1 MKESELRPRLISLV
15 GGEDIFNKYDKLTS
29 HEERISFVYNLT
41 TVKAILRDQSTKAK
55 EFDKTLKNNRES
67 ARLRELGNCA
77 FKSARDHKALDL
89 YTEALMSAQPT
100 DGAFALALAN
110 RSAACLRL
118 GGRFWCARATA
129 DIDRALRAGH
139 PAPLKL
145 KERKIT
151 CLMELGRVQEARNVA
166 KELLKMEDLPDDKKE
181 EIQGKLVKLQ
191 NQPDFDELLEDDN
204 FGNFSA
210 NDQLPAL
217 SSAIKIQKAPERGR
231 FGVANRDI
239 KAGQIL
245 VHEVPAAAKIKKELS
260 KDHCENCLK

>member
-1 MKESELRPRLISLV
+1 
-15 GGEDIFNKYDKLTS
+15 
-29 HEERISFVYNLT
+29 
-41 TVKAILRDQSTKAK
+41 
-55 EFDKTLKNNRES
+55 
-67 ARLRELGNCA
+67 
-77 FKSARDHKALDL
+77 
-89 YTEALMSAQPT
+89 
-100 DGAFALALAN
+100 
-110 RSAACLRL
+110 
-118 GGRFWCARATA
+118 
-129 DIDRALRAGH
+129 
-139 PAPLKL
+139 
-145 KERKIT
+145 
-151 CLMELGRVQEARNVA
+151 MELGRVQEARNVA